1 MGKEGEFCAEKME
14 LTEGDKVRW
23 DNGYSRWEL
32 DVDWEASHRNLRRAW
47 KYLFLVRGWLYW
59 YLLMSKII
67 RLHTWDLCHLCALL
81 LYLDKRKEKFTTKVK
96 S

>member
-47 KYLFLVRGWLYW
+47 KYLFLVQGVVILVSTNVEIHQAAH
-59 YLLMSKII
+59 LGFVPFMCSLII
-67 RLHTWDLCHLCALL
+67 P
-81 LYLDKRKEKFTTKVK
+81 E
-96 S
+96 